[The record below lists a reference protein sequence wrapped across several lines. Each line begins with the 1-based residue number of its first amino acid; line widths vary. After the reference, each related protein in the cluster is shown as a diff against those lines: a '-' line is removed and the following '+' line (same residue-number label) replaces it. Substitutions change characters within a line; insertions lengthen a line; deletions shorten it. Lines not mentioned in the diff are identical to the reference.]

1 MKHNFLKGAFK
12 MSRRDFREATIR
24 AIRLIGGVSLALLI
38 LAPAVNAGSTIP
50 NRASG
55 RLFNTGNIKVSSST
69 ISSIPDK
76 IVGSNRMVV
85 GFTFRGFNFK
95 KIYPYFSMD
104 IKNAHNPS
112 FHPIENHHLY
122 SGLLLLG
129 LGKITGKHY
138 LRTIGTVLIVD
149 DLVEHS
155 FNVQSGLGFIA
166 NKIDHQLYAKI
177 TASADRLFK

>member
-1 MKHNFLKGAFK
+1 MKHSFTKGAFK
-12 MSRRDFREATIR
+12 MSGRGLWTAIFG
-24 AIRLIGGVSLALLI
+24 AIRLLSGASLALLI
-38 LAPAVNAGSTIP
+38 LAPAVNAGSTVP
-50 NRASG
+50 NHSG
-55 RLFNTGNIKVSSST
+55 SKVFNTGKIKVPSSV

-85 GFTFRGFNFK
+85 GFSFRGFNFK

-104 IKNAHNPS
+104 IKDAHNPS

-122 SGLLLLG
+122 SGLLLLS

-155 FNVQSGLGFIA
+155 FNVQSGLGYIA

-177 TASADRLFK
+177 TASADRLFR

>member
-1 MKHNFLKGAFK
+1 
-12 MSRRDFREATIR
+12 MSQRGFRAATVR
-24 AIRLIGGVSLALLI
+24 AIRLIGRVSLALLI
-38 LAPAVNAGSTIP
+38 LAPAVIAGSTVP
-50 NRASG
+50 NHASD
-55 RLFNTGNIKVSSST
+55 RLFNTGKIKVPSSI

-85 GFTFRGFNFK
+85 GFSFRGFNFK

-104 IKNAHNPS
+104 IKDAHNPS

-122 SGLLLLG
+122 SGLLLLS

-166 NKIDHQLYAKI
+166 DKIDHQLYAKI